1 MKIVFMGTPA
11 FAVPSLKACIKHHEV
26 LAVFTQPDKPK
37 GRGKKMA
44 MSEIKTTALEYDIP
58 VYQPV
63 KLKEVASVECLKS
76 LMPDVIVVV
85 AYGQILS
92 QEILDIPKFGCV
104 NVHGSLLPKYR
115 GAAPI
120 QWAVAKGEKETGI
133 TTMLMD
139 KGIDT
144 GDMLL
149 KTSLEIPSHATAL
162 DMEVALSEVGADLL
176 VQTLEGLENGSVTPI
191 PQDHSAFTY
200 AEILSKE
207 MANIDWTMPAKTI
220 ESRIRGFNPWPVTFT
235 HYQNEVLKIFK
246 AEVIEG
252 LNQGSTGEIIDV
264 DKKSFTVQ
272 TGSGA
277 LRVLEIQLGSQK
289 RMTTQ
294 AFLLGRTLEKGIVLS
309 QIKEA

>member
-26 LAVFTQPDKPK
+26 VAVYTQPDKPK

-44 MSEIKTTALEYDIP
+44 MSEVKFTALEHDIP

-63 KLKEVASVECLKS
+63 KLKEASSVESLKS

-92 QEILDIPKFGCV
+92 QAILDIPKFGCV

-120 QWAVAKGEKETGI
+120 QWSVANGDKETGI

-149 KTSLEIPSHATAL
+149 KTSLEIPPHATAF

-176 VQTLEGLENGSVTPI
+176 IQTLEGLENGTITPT
-191 PQDHSAFTY
+191 PQDHTAFTY

-207 MANIDWTMPAKTI
+207 MANIDWTMSATQI

-246 AEVIEG
+246 AEVVEECH
-252 LNQGSTGEIIDV
+252 LGSLGEIIDL

-272 TGSGA
+272 TGLGG
-277 LRVLEIQLGSQK
+277 LRVLEIQMGSQK

>member
-11 FAVPSLKACIKHHEV
+11 FAVPSLKACIEHHEV
-26 LAVFTQPDKPK
+26 LAVYTQPDKPK

-44 MSEIKTTALEYDIP
+44 MSEVKIVALEQEIP
-58 VYQPV
+58 VFQPV
-63 KLKEVASVECLKS
+63 KLKEASSVEALKS
-76 LMPDVIVVV
+76 LSPDVIVVV

-104 NVHGSLLPKYR
+104 NVHGSLLPKHR

-120 QWAVAKGEKETGI
+120 QWSVANGDKETGI

-139 KGIDT
+139 RGIDT

-149 KTSLEIPSHATAL
+149 KKSLDIPPHATAL
-162 DMEVALSEVGADLL
+162 DMEIALAQMGADLL
-176 VQTLEGLENGSVTPI
+176 IKTLEGLESGTITPT
-191 PQDHSAFTY
+191 PQDHTAFTY
-200 AEILSKE
+200 AEILTKE
-207 MANIDWTMPAKTI
+207 IANIDWSMPAAKI
-220 ESRIRGFNPWPVTFT
+220 ESRVRGFNPWPVTFS

-252 LNQGSTGEIIDV
+252 LNQGLVGEIIDV

-277 LRVLEIQLGSQK
+277 LRVLEIQMGSQK

-294 AFLLGRTLEKGIVLS
+294 AYLLGRTLEKGIVLS